1 MCNVNYIT
9 VKERKKEIKRLCEEN
24 KKEFPIIVSDRW
36 GISEGGRE
44 RYFIL

>member
-44 RYFIL
+44 RNFIL